1 MQASTLT
8 PTQAQAE
15 QLLDSLKQI
24 TLQHFYHAEMLNI
37 FPSIG
42 ADELRQYLA
51 QYSFVQPQ
59 DMVATLAE
67 TVRNLQRW
75 NVHITHPGYMGL
87 FNPAVSF
94 SSVVADL
101 LVSLFNP
108 QLAAWS
114 HAPFANEVERHT
126 LRYIC
131 TKIGM
136 ATDDNFF
143 AHFTVG
149 GSEAN
154 HTAILVALAHAFPAY
169 VTQGLVGL
177 GTQPTVYVSAQAHNS
192 FDKACKHAGI
202 GTQALRFVP
211 TTPDLK
217 LDVAALHTMIQTD
230 RAAGCTPILVCGTA
244 GTTAAGI
251 IDPLPELA
259 ALCQQENIW
268 FHVDG
273 AWAGAVVFSDR
284 HKHTI
289 QGMELADSI
298 TIDAHKW
305 FSVPYGAGMFFTR
318 RRTAA
323 DAAFGVTASYMPPNP
338 PGIDNPFQTT
348 VHWSR
353 RFIGLKV
360 FLTLCEWGEPGL
372 RELVDSKIALGKRLR
387 AALTQNDWIEL
398 NQTALPV
405 VCFTHPRIEGGA
417 ISRKQILE
425 AIWKNGN
432 AWISEAVLNPTERD
446 PARYTRCLRACITNY
461 KTTDREVDL
470 LVRELN
476 AAVGN

>member
-1 MQASTLT
+1 MLYPNET
-8 PTQAQAE
+8 QAE
-15 QLLDSLKQI
+15 QLLDSLKQ
-24 TLQHFYHAEMLNI
+24 TVLQHFYHAEALNI
-37 FPSIG
+37 FPSVS

-51 QYSFVQPQ
+51 QYTFAQPQ
-59 DMVATLAE
+59 DLHQTLAE

-94 SSVVADL
+94 SSVVADML
-101 LVSLFNP
+101 ASVFNP

-126 LRYIC
+126 LRYIGG
-131 TKIGM
+131 KIGL
-136 ATDDNFF
+136 AVDDNFF
-143 AHFTVG
+143 ANYTVG

-154 HTAILVALAHAFPAY
+154 HTAVLVALAHAFPKY
-169 VTQGLVGL
+169 VQTGLVGL

-217 LDVAALHTMIQTD
+217 LDVSALKNMLAAD

-251 IDPLPELA
+251 IDPLPQLA
-259 ALCQQENIW
+259 ALCRQENIW

-273 AWAGAVVFSDR
+273 AWAGAVVFSEKY
-284 HKHTI
+284 KHAM

-318 RRTAA
+318 HRAAA

-338 PGIDNPFQTT
+338 AGIDNPFQTT

-360 FLTLCEWGEPGL
+360 FLTLCEWGAPGL
-372 RELVDSKIALGKRLR
+372 RELVDRKIVLGERLR
-387 AALTQNDWIEL
+387 AALQQHGWTVL
-398 NQTALPV
+398 NHTPLPV
-405 VCFTHPRIEGGA
+405 VCFTHPRIESSA
-417 ISRKQILE
+417 VSRKQVLE
-425 AIWKNGN
+425 TIWKNGN
-432 AWISEAVLNPTERD
+432 AWISEAVLNPTEKD

-461 KTTDREVDL
+461 KTTEKEVDV
-470 LVRELN
+470 LVHEL
-476 AAVGN
+476 AAAIAG